1 MHIPDGFI
9 DLKTAASTGVISL
22 SSFILAII
30 KVKQFFRARVVVV
43 MGVFAALIFAAQ
55 MINFTILGGTSG
67 HLLGAALVSII
78 LGPYAGG
85 IIITIVLIVQAFAFG
100 DGGITALGANTFN
113 MAIVGVA
120 SAYLIY
126 KLITKFSKSK
136 AVFYTATAVA
146 SWFSVVVAAT
156 FCSFELAIS
165 KTYSLGIT
173 LSSMVP
179 IHMLIGVGE
188 AIITTLIVAFVDK
201 VKPDIIVTRDWS
213 NPITVSSNDAN
224 KISQ

>member
-9 DLKTAASTGVISL
+9 DLKTAAGTGVFSL
-22 SSFILAII
+22 SGFIVAII

-55 MINFTILGGTSG
+55 MINFTIIGGTSG

-100 DGGITALGANTFN
+100 DGGITALGANVFN
-113 MAIVGVA
+113 MAIAGVI
-120 SAYLIY
+120 SAYMIY
-126 KLITKFSKSK
+126 KLITRFSKSR
-136 AVFYTATAVA
+136 AVFYTAVA
-146 SWFSVVVAAT
+146 FSSWFSVVVAAT

-165 KTYSLGIT
+165 GTYSLGIT
-173 LSSMVP
+173 LGSMVP

-188 AIITTLIVAFVDK
+188 AIITTLVIAFIDK
-201 VKPDIIVTRDWS
+201 VKPDIILTRNWDKS
-213 NPITVSSNDAN
+213 VSVDIKEEN
-224 KISQ
+224 K

>member
-9 DLKTAASTGVISL
+9 DLKTAAGTGVFSL
-22 SSFILAII
+22 SGFIVAII

-55 MINFTILGGTSG
+55 MINFTIIGGTSG

-100 DGGITALGANTFN
+100 DGGITALGANVFN
-113 MAIVGVA
+113 MAIAGVI
-120 SAYLIY
+120 SAYMIY
-126 KLITKFSKSK
+126 KLITRFSKSR
-136 AVFYTATAVA
+136 AVFYTAVA
-146 SWFSVVVAAT
+146 FSSWFSVVVAAA

-165 KTYSLGIT
+165 GTYSLGIT
-173 LSSMVP
+173 LGSMVP

-188 AIITTLIVAFVDK
+188 AIITTLVIAFIDK
-201 VKPDIIVTRDWS
+201 VKPDIILTRNWDKS
-213 NPITVSSNDAN
+213 VSVDIKEEN
-224 KISQ
+224 K

>member
-9 DLKTAASTGVISL
+9 DLKTAAGTGIFSL
-22 SSFILAII
+22 SGFIVAII

-43 MGVFAALIFAAQ
+43 MGVFAALVFAAQ
-55 MINFTILGGTSG
+55 MINFTIIGGTSG

-100 DGGITALGANTFN
+100 DGGITALGANVFN
-113 MAIVGVA
+113 MAIVGVI
-120 SAYLIY
+120 SAYMIY
-126 KLITKFSKSK
+126 KLITRFSKSR
-136 AVFYTATAVA
+136 AVFYTAVA
-146 SWFSVVVAAT
+146 FSSWFSVVVAAT

-165 KTYSLGIT
+165 GTYSLGIT
-173 LSSMVP
+173 LGSMVP

-188 AIITTLIVAFVDK
+188 AIITTLVIAFIDK
-201 VKPDIIVTRDWS
+201 VKPDIILTRNWDKPALIEAKE
-213 NPITVSSNDAN
+213 NN
-224 KISQ
+224 K